1 MLLCRVPIGRLEE
14 LAQFHRDLAGIGKL
28 NANSVFP
35 GDRRENVDS
44 FGARCS
50 CKIALK
56 AHNLVHAHALGR
68 INFVARNGWTLR
80 DVTRSYSDSKLGQRL
95 NENLGRACVGKE
107 CKCSWWGWW

>member
-1 MLLCRVPIGRLEE
+1 MLAIKALIQTLFPLPVVPATSRC
-14 LAQFHRDLAGIGKL
+14 GICARSAMIVL
-28 NANSVFP
+28 P
-35 GDRRENVDS
+35 GDRRQNVDS

-68 INFVARNGWTLR
+68 INFVPRNGWTFR

-95 NENLGRACVGKE
+95 NENLLDLL
-107 CKCSWWGWW
+107 